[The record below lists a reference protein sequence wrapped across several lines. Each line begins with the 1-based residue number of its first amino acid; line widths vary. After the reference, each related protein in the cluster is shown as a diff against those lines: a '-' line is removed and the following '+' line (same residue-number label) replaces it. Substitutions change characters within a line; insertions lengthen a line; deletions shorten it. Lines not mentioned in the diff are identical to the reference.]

1 MDGVEPPF
9 HNGRLVN
16 MSNNLFYDY
25 KLSKEDLNSFLDSLI
40 NKIFAILAIYEDC
53 EKLNEY
59 STLSFYMLRVSS
71 EIKGF
76 SKIMKINSFI
86 SLCSILEDIREKISL
101 KELGDL
107 KCINHDEVKSLIFH
121 CISIVKKEKVL

>member
-1 MDGVEPPF
+1 
-9 HNGRLVN
+9 

-121 CISIVKKEKVL
+121 CISIVKKEKGL

>member
-25 KLSKEDLNSFLDSLI
+25 KLSKKDLNSFLDSLI

-53 EKLNEY
+53 EKNNEY

-71 EIKGF
+71 EINGF

-86 SLCSILEDIREKISL
+86 SLCSILEDIREKIAL
-101 KELGDL
+101 KELGDS